1 MWPKVL
7 AGEEKWINPFRG
19 NADVEFDSA
28 LAYELC
34 VLKSYVAGLLEIV
47 KHKVPDETKAA
58 MLADLLSMVVA
69 VSPVAVPGDSIL
81 RETIGSSQL
90 DY

>member
-1 MWPKVL
+1 M
-7 AGEEKWINPFRG
+7 
-19 NADVEFDSA
+19 EFDSA
-28 LAYELC
+28 LEYELS
-34 VLKSYVAGLLEIV
+34 VLKSYVAGLHEIV
-47 KHKVPDETKAA
+47 KHKVPGETKAA
-58 MLADLLSMVVA
+58 MLADLLSMIVP